1 MMNLQR
7 GILAAVVLAV
17 IGVGVGIIGW
27 WAANRGDA
35 VGMLTSGDPGQQSRA
50 VANLSASADTPAGL
64 ERIAETLRH
73 KDQAVAC
80 SGLRA
85 LAATVE
91 PDRPLPP
98 PAVKVVESAV
108 QDPRPAVQVAAIQIL
123 EASTPPAPE
132 DPAVPNIVLQAFLAE
147 KAPQTR
153 AAAAEAL
160 GKFQH
165 WDAMAGLVDALEDE
179 SVEVRNSA
187 GMAVRRILGLDYG
200 FRAKAPLEERQ
211 AAIARIRSGWKL
223 QLIFHLD
230 NVRRIREKRSTQ
242 P

>member
-1 MMNLQR
+1 MMNLRR
-7 GILAAVVLAV
+7 GILAGVVLAV
-17 IGVGVGIIGW
+17 VGVAVVGW
-27 WAANRGDA
+27 WFANRGDA
-35 VGMLTSGDPGQQSRA
+35 VDLLSSGDPAGQDRA
-50 VANLSASADTPAGL
+50 VARLSAAADTPAGL
-64 ERIAETLRH
+64 ERIAEAVRQ
-73 KDQAVAC
+73 KDPVVAC

-85 LAATVE
+85 LAATVV

-108 QDPRPAVQVAAIQIL
+108 QDKRPPVQVAAIQIL

-132 DPAVPNIVLQAFLAE
+132 DPTVPNIVLKAFQTE
-147 KAPQTR
+147 KAPETR

-165 WDAMAGLVDALEDE
+165 WQAMESLVKALEDE
-179 SVEVRNSA
+179 SVEVRSSA
-187 GMAVRRILGLDYG
+187 GMAIRRILGLDYG
-200 FRAKAPLEERQ
+200 FRANAPLTQRQ
-211 AAIARIRSGWKL
+211 EAIARIRNGWKL

-230 NVRRIREKRSTQ
+230 NVKRIRENRSSK

>member
-35 VGMLTSGDPGQQSRA
+35 VGMLTSGDPGRQSRA
-50 VANLSASADTPAGL
+50 VANLSASADTPDGL
-64 ERIAETLRH
+64 ERIAETVRH
-73 KDQAVAC
+73 KDQAVAR

-85 LAATVE
+85 LAATVV

-98 PAVKVVESAV
+98 QAVKIAESAV

-132 DPAVPNIVLQAFLAE
+132 DPAVPNIVLKAFLTE
-147 KAPQTR
+147 KAPETR
-153 AAAAEAL
+153 AVAANAL

-165 WDAMAGLVDALEDE
+165 WDAMEGLVEALEDE

-187 GMAVRRILGLDYG
+187 GMAIRRILGLDYG
-200 FRAKAPLEERQ
+200 FRAKAPPAERQ
-211 AAIARIRSGWKL
+211 AAIARIRNGWKL

>member
-187 GMAVRRILGLDYG
+187 GMAIRRILGLDYG

>member
-165 WDAMAGLVDALEDE
+165 WQAMEGLVDALEDE

-187 GMAVRRILGLDYG
+187 GMAIRRILGLDYG

>member
-132 DPAVPNIVLQAFLAE
+132 DPAVPNIVLKAFLTE
-147 KAPQTR
+147 KAPETR
-153 AAAAEAL
+153 AVAAEAL

-165 WDAMAGLVDALEDE
+165 WDAMEGLVEALEDE
-179 SVEVRNSA
+179 SVEVRSSA
-187 GMAVRRILGLDYG
+187 GMAIRRILGLDYG
-200 FRAKAPLEERQ
+200 FRAKAPPAERQ
-211 AAIARIRSGWKL
+211 AAIARIRNGWKL

>member
-17 IGVGVGIIGW
+17 IGVGIIGW

-35 VGMLTSGDPGQQSRA
+35 VGMLTSGTPNERSRA
-50 VANLSASADTPAGL
+50 VASLSASADTPGGL

-73 KDQAVAC
+73 KDPAVAC

-98 PAVKVVESAV
+98 EAVKIVESAIH
-108 QDPRPAVQVAAIQIL
+108 DPRPPVQVAAIQIL

-132 DPAVPNIVLQAFLAE
+132 NPAVPNIVLKAFLAE
-147 KAPQTR
+147 KAPETR
-153 AAAAEAL
+153 AVAAQAL

-165 WDAMAGLVDALEDE
+165 WQAMEGLVEALEDE
-179 SVEVRNSA
+179 SLEVRSSA
-187 GMAVRRILGLDYG
+187 GMAIRRILGLDYG
-200 FRAKAPLEERQ
+200 FRAKASLEERQ
-211 AAIARIRSGWKL
+211 AAIARIRDGWKL
-223 QLIFHLD
+223 QLPFHLD
-230 NVRRIREKRSTQ
+230 NVSRIREKRSAK

>member
-1 MMNLQR
+1 MSSRKLVLILTAI
-7 GILAAVVLAV
+7 GI
-17 IGVGVGIIGW
+17 VGTSIVGW

-35 VGMLTSGDPGQQSRA
+35 VGMLTSGDPGRQSRA
-50 VANLSASADTPAGL
+50 VANLSASAGTPAGL
-64 ERIAETLRH
+64 ERIAETVRH

-98 PAVKVVESAV
+98 QAVKIAESAV

-132 DPAVPNIVLQAFLAE
+132 DPAVPNIVLKAFLAE
-147 KAPQTR
+147 KAPETR
-153 AAAAEAL
+153 AVAANAL

-165 WDAMAGLVDALEDE
+165 WNAMEGLVDALEDE

-187 GMAVRRILGLDYG
+187 GMAIRRILGLDYG
-200 FRAKAPLEERQ
+200 FRANAPPEERQ
-211 AAIARIRSGWKL
+211 AAIARIRNGWKL

-230 NVRRIREKRSTQ
+230 NVSRIREKRSAK